1 MEPDKI
7 APAMSDDAVMA
18 RTGKTWSEWFAILD
32 AAGAAKM
39 THPQIASYLS
49 TQQGVPDWWSQM
61 VAVTYEKARGLREQ
75 HQQPDGYQISK
86 GKTYQVPA
94 MRVFT
99 AWNDPVERS
108 DWLPT
113 LDITVTTATPGKSI
127 RASVSDGTRLDVNIY
142 AKGAE
147 RAQIALQHQK
157 ISDAETAETWKAF
170 WSDALE
176 GLKKKLEG

>member
-86 GKTYQVPA
+86 GKTFQVPA
-94 MRVFT
+94 MRVL
-99 AWNDPVERS
+99 
-108 DWLPT
+108 LPGT
-113 LDITVTTATPGKSI
+113 IQLSAQTGCRHWILPSQPPL
-127 RASVSDGTRLDVNIY
+127 RASPSAPRFPT
-142 AKGAE
+142 A
-147 RAQIALQHQK
+147 RA
-157 ISDAETAETWKAF
+157 WM
-170 WSDALE
+170 
-176 GLKKKLEG
+176 